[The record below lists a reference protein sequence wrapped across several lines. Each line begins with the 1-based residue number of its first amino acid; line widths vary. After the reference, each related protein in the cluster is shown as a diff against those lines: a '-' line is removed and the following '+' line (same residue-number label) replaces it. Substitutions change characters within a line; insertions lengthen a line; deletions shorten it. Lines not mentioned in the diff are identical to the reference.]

1 MYVLNH
7 LKSNECTEL
16 FMGRWLALVLLSLF
30 LLPISS
36 AGVYNTQIEAVD
48 GLIWFDCEDSNA
60 ILSDSTGHE
69 LFNASDFNSEIEAGN
84 YTLTIQEIDE
94 CQGVVP
100 LTEELPELRPVPG
113 IATESIDIEAC
124 IITGFSLGCNGTYIS
139 GDLVNDSAD
148 VFVIDV
154 TTGQT
159 LVNSLI
165 ASSGAINIR
174 FYFQNLTSESLER
187 EIDLNVNTSIGSDH
201 KIILPIDED
210 GRVVVSVSS
219 PSPDTVWAMRAEL
232 FEFDNLIPLTHLDS
246 ITGVGMMNFSYQ
258 LSLFESLVIT
268 NSVDGDM
275 NPVDLKYRFVYSEDY
290 SSDWANATI
299 GDRIKSITQSDYVE
313 FQWDCECIWYAS
325 MSRYRHFDANWG
337 SDAPS
342 LRPLTSTSENS
353 SYPLIAMDGG
363 IESGELTLHMDD
375 YRDVLRIETTGWNES
390 IHLVDVTV
398 EGDIYDLELTIW
410 DIDQNTWQELDEV
423 TKTYSMNDISASLEV
438 GRGTHFIR
446 IQHVNGSDSLDS
458 DAEPVEWT
466 IRITTA
472 VIDEGEEPWFPPS
485 DEVKSAADV
494 FYLLMGGLM
503 IIPFIIFFIKV
514 KKDKEF
520 AEEFASKKNRLAW
533 LSEQLDK
540 GKNIDSDL
548 SRALRTMSSL
558 EWEDSLRVWGTPELR
573 HLTSG
578 IDLALWKLD
587 TRLSDDSSIPILIGI
602 RPTESEWS
610 VAAIRFE
617 APEGEPWEIVQV
629 EPRLL
634 FRNDEVF
641 MDTISKD
648 SRIFI
653 KLNLQGN
660 SSKLDVHLSGL
671 TNDEPIAAKPSRS
684 ILISTEEE

>member
-1 MYVLNH
+1 
-7 LKSNECTEL
+7 
-16 FMGRWLALVLLSLF
+16 MGTRLALVLLSLF
-30 LLPISS
+30 LLPLSS
-36 AGVYNTQIEAVD
+36 AGVYYTQIEAVD
-48 GLIWFDCEDSNA
+48 GKIWFDCDDSSARLIN
-60 ILSDSTGHE
+60 STGHE
-69 LFNASDFNSEIEAGN
+69 LFNSTDFDSEIEAGN
-84 YTLTIQEIDE
+84 YTLIIQDVDE

-100 LTEELPELRPVPG
+100 LTEELPNLRPGPG
-113 IATESIDIEAC
+113 TFSESIDTVPC

-139 GDLVNDSAD
+139 GDLVEDSAD

-154 TTGQT
+154 NSGQT

-165 ASSGAINIR
+165 ASSGAINVK
-174 FYFQNLTSESLER
+174 FYFQNLTTETLES
-187 EIDLNVNTSIGSDH
+187 EIDLNVNTSIDSDY
-201 KIILPIDED
+201 KVIMPIDED
-210 GRVVVSVSS
+210 GRVVVSVTS

-232 FEFDNLIPLTHLDS
+232 FEFENLIPLTHLDS

-258 LSLFESLVIT
+258 LSSFESLVVT
-268 NSVDGDM
+268 NSVDVEM
-275 NPVDLKYRFVYSEDY
+275 NPVNLKYRIIYSENY
-290 SSDWANATI
+290 STDWTNAVV
-299 GDRIKSITQSDYVE
+299 GDRIKSITQSEYIE
-313 FQWDCECIWYAS
+313 FQWNCECIWFAS
-325 MSRYRHFDANWG
+325 MSRFRHFDANWE

-342 LRPLTSTSENS
+342 LRPLTSTSDNS
-353 SYPLIAMDGG
+353 SYPLIAMDGS
-363 IESGELTLHMDD
+363 IESGELTLHMED
-375 YRDVLRIETTGWNES
+375 YRDILRIETTGWNES

-410 DIDQNTWQELDEV
+410 DIDQNTWQELDVV
-423 TKTYSMNDISASLEV
+423 TKTYSMNDIRASLEV

-446 IQHVNGSDSLDS
+446 IQHVNGSEALDPN
-458 DAEPVEWT
+458 AEPVEWT

-494 FYLLMGGLM
+494 FYLLMGALM
-503 IIPFIIFFIKV
+503 IIPFLIFFIKV

-533 LSEQLDK
+533 LSERLDK
-540 GKNIDSDL
+540 GENIDADI

-578 IDLALWKLD
+578 IDLALWRLD
-587 TRLSDDSSIPILIGI
+587 RRLSNDNSIPMLIGI
-602 RPTESEWS
+602 RPTDSEWS

-617 APEGEPWEIVQV
+617 APEGQAWKIVKV

-634 FRNDEVF
+634 FRKDEIF
-641 MDTISKD
+641 LDTISKD

-653 KLNLQGN
+653 KLNLEGKSN
-660 SSKLDVHLSGL
+660 SLDVHLSGL
-671 TNDEPIAAKPSRS
+671 INNEPIAAKPSKS
-684 ILISTEEE
+684 IVISSEEE